1 MLLLSINKDAAAPVY
16 RQVIDGIVRLID
28 DGTLKAGD
36 RLPSTR
42 ALARRV
48 GLNRF
53 TLYRAYEELQA
64 LGYVESTPGSYT
76 TVRKR
81 AALAPESTR
90 EKGAILWSKASSP
103 EAGGVYAEFKRY
115 AAEFTGR
122 TDPSKAINLSRLDLD
137 SRLFPVKD
145 FQRSMN
151 QVLSSIGAETLR
163 YGSPFGYAPLRE
175 YIATRLR
182 IHGVAASPHNV
193 LVTSG
198 AQQALDLVLRLLA
211 ERGSRVAVERPSYS
225 MFLPLLRM
233 YGAEIEEIPMREDGM
248 DLNRLEKLVRAQPPA
263 FVYTVPNFQN
273 PTGITTSQEH
283 RERLLSICERS
294 GTPLVEDGFEE
305 EMKYFGKAVLPIKSM
320 DTKQAVIYIG
330 TFSKVLFPGLRIG
343 WITAHEECIERLTAI
358 RRFSDLSTSS
368 LTQAVLDRFCR
379 DGYYDKHLKRLHR
392 VFRKRMETALDAME
406 RHFPAAVSWTKPVGG
421 YTIWVRL
428 RTRLSDEALSEEM
441 RAHGV
446 YVSPGRLFFS
456 KRAYNDYLRISI
468 SALDE
473 SEIVAGVERLGRML
487 RTIARKHGG
496 HHAA

>member
-1 MLLLSINKDAAAPVY
+1 MLLLNVDRDASMPVY

-28 DGTLKAGD
+28 DGTLEAGD

-42 ALARRV
+42 ALARRL

-76 TVRKR
+76 TVRR
-81 AALAPESTR
+81 RTALAPARTGER
-90 EKGAILWSKASSP
+90 GAISW
-103 EAGGVYAEFKRY
+103 AGVSTPAAAGIHAEFKRF
-115 AAEFTGR
+115 EVESTGR
-122 TDPSKAINLSRLDLD
+122 PETADAINLSRLDLD

-151 QVLSSIGAETLR
+151 HVLSSVGAETLR

-193 LVTSG
+193 LVTNG

-211 ERGSRVAVERPSYS
+211 ERGRRIAVESPSYS
-225 MFLPLLRM
+225 MFLPLSKM
-233 YGAEIEEIPMREDGM
+233 YGAGIEEILMRDDGM
-248 DLNRLEKLVRAQPPA
+248 DLNRLEKIVGVRPPA

-294 GTPLVEDGFEE
+294 GVPLVEDGFEE

-320 DTKQAVIYIG
+320 DKKQVVIYIG
-330 TFSKVLFPGLRIG
+330 TFSKVLFPGLRVG

-358 RRFSDLSTSS
+358 RRFEDLSTSS
-368 LTQAVLDRFCR
+368 FTQAVLDRFCR

-406 RHFPAAVSWTKPVGG
+406 RHFPAAVSWTRPVGG

-428 RTRLSDEALSEEM
+428 RTRLSDAALGEEM

-446 YVSPGRLFFS
+446 CVSPGRLFFS
-456 KRAYNDYLRISI
+456 KRGYNDYLRISI

-473 SEIVAGVERLGRML
+473 SEIAAGIERLGRML
-487 RTIARKHGG
+487 RTIAKKHGG
-496 HHAA
+496 